1 MDPSPYIQ
9 TILSGAITAALGA
22 FTCYVAMTNRLT
34 KLETLLDQLSY
45 TVKNL
50 NDMGARIARI
60 ESDIKSAFTS
70 INDVKHRIEKLE
82 DDCK

>member
-1 MDPSPYIQ
+1 MEPITQ

-34 KLETLLDQLSY
+34 KLETLLDQLSE
-45 TVKNL
+45 TVKSI
-50 NDMGARIARI
+50 NDMGLRIARI
-60 ESDIKSAFTS
+60 ESDIKSAFSS
-70 INDVKHRIEKLE
+70 INDVKHRIDKLE

>member
-1 MDPSPYIQ
+1 MEPLTQ

-34 KLETLLDQLSY
+34 KLETLLDQLSS
-45 TVKNL
+45 TVKNI
-50 NDMGARIARI
+50 NDMGLRIARI
-60 ESDIKSAFTS
+60 ESDIKSAFSS
-70 INDVKHRIEKLE
+70 INDVKHRIDKLE